1 MRKLLIS
8 LFGTLLGGLIGSALV
23 LLFTPVSGAEARER
37 FSGFFTNISEQVA
50 VAAKEKRL
58 ELEKQLDRLRSGE

>member
-1 MRKLLIS
+1 MRKLWIS

-23 LLFTPVSGAEARER
+23 LLFTPVSGEEAREAIG
-37 FSGFFTNISEQVA
+37 GFFTNISEQVA

-58 ELEKQLDRLRSGE
+58 ELEKQLDKLRSGE